1 MLKIDVGLKHDI
13 GTLETLGAVTNVVQ
27 EPSID
32 LSVSAKILPALTDV
46 LELTTELKE
55 PVESSL
61 QVMGNPR
68 DLNVHLTSNVG
79 EYRDYIVSESRKRMV
94 IGISTL

>member
-1 MLKIDVGLKHDI
+1 M
-13 GTLETLGAVTNVVQ
+13 GTVTNVVQ

-61 QVMGNPR
+61 QVMGNQE

-79 EYRDYIVSESRKRMV
+79 VNIET
-94 IGISTL
+94 TLSVNQEKWDGNLEFHLQRPALVDIN